1 MQRGLQGKL
10 SIDSSVL
17 IAYLL
22 GEETG
27 GFARTHIF
35 QPGKLVL
42 FNRVGLAEV
51 FYTLCR
57 KKGISFAKESV
68 TTFIQ
73 TRYCTFEDSD
83 DLAIEA
89 AAYKCERA
97 LSLADCYV
105 IALAKL
111 RNSTAVF
118 ARRER
123 EMVTEIARKR
133 FDVPILFLEDL
144 V

>member
-1 MQRGLQGKL
+1 MQSITDRL
-10 SIDSSVL
+10 SLDSSVL

-27 GFARTHIF
+27 EIAKTRIF
-35 QPGKLVL
+35 QLGRTLF
-42 FNRVGLAEV
+42 FNRLGLAEV

-57 KKGISFAKESV
+57 KKGFNSAKESV

-73 TRYCTFEDSD
+73 THYCTFEDSS

-89 AAYKCERA
+89 ASYKCERSV
-97 LSLADCYV
+97 SLADCYV

-111 RNSTAVF
+111 RGSTAVF

-123 EMVTEIARKR
+123 ELVAEMDRKE